1 MEVIILGGSEV
12 CGNIFWLTLK
22 WKIYF
27 YKKCR
32 KLVNEIRERKIQMNC
47 ASPFTNCS
55 SRGEVVDS
63 NCDVIVVLPKIK
75 LKTSVPP
82 YIKNNVL
89 SPQCRG

>member
-1 MEVIILGGSEV
+1 M
-12 CGNIFWLTLK
+12 TLK

-63 NCDVIVVLPKIK
+63 NCDVLDIGGGKYFKTVFIALRSVDTRGSKLNSCVLHILTQKQM
-75 LKTSVPP
+75 SV
-82 YIKNNVL
+82 
-89 SPQCRG
+89 

>member
-1 MEVIILGGSEV
+1 MYMLSVRGSV
-12 CGNIFWLTLK
+12 LYPTRAK
-22 WKIYF
+22 
-27 YKKCR
+27 
-32 KLVNEIRERKIQMNC
+32 
-47 ASPFTNCS
+47 
-55 SRGEVVDS
+55 GEVVDS